1 MRYLIL
7 ITFLMYLG
15 CKEKSEKESTYMN
28 GPSKVELVQTDGSY
42 SLLVDGEP
50 YIIKGAGLEFGSIPE
65 LAEHGGNTFRTW
77 RIENGQRSPIEV
89 LDEADSL
96 GIKVVMGIEVARER
110 HGFDYN
116 DTAAVRAQLEQI
128 RNDVM
133 AIKDHPALLMWG
145 IGNELNLRATNPKVW
160 DAVNEISLMLHE
172 IDTFHLTTTSLA
184 GINPELVADIK
195 QRAPDL
201 DLLSVQF
208 YADVVN
214 LPRYIDECNWTGA
227 YMITEWGATGH
238 WEVGTT
244 AWGAPVENNSTQKA
258 RYYMERYQDAIAPE
272 ADQCIGSFVFLWGQK
287 QERTPTWYGVYLE
300 DGSETEA
307 VDVMHKIW
315 KGNWPAN
322 RSPSVDSVVL
332 DNRGAF
338 DNIYLQ
344 PGQMVEA
351 RAFISDPDNDEI
363 TYNWVVM
370 YESTDLGDGGDFE
383 STPPVLDGLV
393 TENGHSSAEMKAPQ
407 MEGAYRLFMYA
418 YDGNGHAAH
427 ANIPFFVKQ

>member
-1 MRYLIL
+1 MW
-7 ITFLMYLG
+7 MG
-15 CKEKSEKESTYMN
+15 CDENNTENAPEAN
-28 GPSKVELVQTDGSY
+28 GPSKVELIESEGKY
-42 SLLVDGEP
+42 SLKVNGEP
-50 YIIKGAGLEFGSIPE
+50 YTIKGAGLEFGSITE

-77 RIENGQRSPIEV
+77 RIENGQRSPLAV
-89 LDEADSL
+89 LDEAHSM

-116 DTAAVRAQLEQI
+116 DSAAVRAQLEQI
-128 RNDVM
+128 RTDVM

-160 DAVNEISLMLHE
+160 NAVNDISVMLHE

-184 GINPELVADIK
+184 GISPALVQDIK
-195 QRAPDL
+195 ERAPDL

-244 AWGAPVENNSTQKA
+244 TWGAPVENNSTEKA
-258 RYYMERYQDAIAPE
+258 KYYMERYQTAIAPE
-272 ADQCIGSFVFLWGQK
+272 KDKCIGSFVFLWGQK

-315 KGNWPAN
+315 TGTWPEN
-322 RSPSVDSVVL
+322 RSPAVDSVVL
-332 DNRGAF
+332 DNR
-338 DNIYLQ
+338 DSHNNIYLQ
-344 PGQMVEA
+344 PGQTVEA
-351 RAFISDPDNDEI
+351 IAYISDPENDGI
-363 TYNWVVM
+363 TYNWLVM
-370 YESTDLGDGGDFE
+370 PESTDLGDGGDFE
-383 STPPVLDGLV
+383 STPPAMEGLV
-393 TENGHSSAEMKAPQ
+393 ADNDQATVTLTAPDE
-407 MEGAYRLFMYA
+407 EGAYRLFMYA